1 MVSSDLHDIVIIDI
15 LSIAEL
21 IVSLRDRNNHI

>member
-1 MVSSDLHDIVIIDI
+1 MVSSNLNDLVIIDI

-21 IVSLRDRNNHI
+21 IISLRDRNNHI